1 MEKCSHKLRNLLLF
15 ICLVA
20 FSTLTFSCADDKK
33 EDLTGLITYFK
44 IKVNNEVFEGTIDEG
59 TRRISF
65 QGIKSIS
72 GITDVE
78 YQLKTGAS
86 IYPSPET
93 RLDNW
98 QTEER
103 FIVAI
108 AGTEQ
113 VYTVAINILPE
124 PEPEPDA
131 IIHPEQYYG
140 RVIKDFF
147 LDLKLNLGG
156 VGSDKVANEY
166 FVLDGMNGV
175 RIPVLGSSDRPTHPS
190 AGVVDDSEG
199 YYAKLINSINRAKK
213 ARGNNEFIIFAS
225 KKLNGKESFPDWVK
239 DSNGVIPEQYA
250 IMLADFI
257 SYMKEKGIIIDV
269 LGIDNEE
276 NFNEGNITP
285 TKHIQVIDKLRVLAT
300 EKGFKMPLI
309 IGPERYQPMGDVTN
323 CWMKL
328 FLAENR
334 GDCLDIY
341 GMHYY
346 PKHREIF
353 DKLEFELSL
362 IGDRPFWATEPHW
375 DAKEGESDM
384 LDYAETAICT
394 LWDQTDL
401 GMDGFMWWSYKRAGD
416 LRGNLMRAVS
426 VPIKDARPIIIDDH
440 DGRDTREKYKL
451 QTRAFRKGNIISVYV
466 INMCSQDNIATAT
479 VYQDYV
485 FGLKTGMI
493 DGEVEYMQWTD
504 NTPVEGERGNAQ
516 KIDDSNFSLTLPVRS
531 ITYFQFTI
539 KDN

>member
-1 MEKCSHKLRNLLLF
+1 M
-15 ICLVA
+15 
-20 FSTLTFSCADDKK
+20 
-33 EDLTGLITYFK
+33 
-44 IKVNNEVFEGTIDEG
+44 
-59 TRRISF
+59 SF

-103 FIVAI
+103 FIVTI

-276 NFNEGNITP
+276 DFNEGNITP
-285 TKHIQVIDKLRVLAT
+285 KKHIQIIDKLRVLAT

-362 IGDRPFWATEPHW
+362 IGDRPFWATESHW

>member
-1 MEKCSHKLRNLLLF
+1 M
-15 ICLVA
+15 
-20 FSTLTFSCADDKK
+20 
-33 EDLTGLITYFK
+33 
-44 IKVNNEVFEGTIDEG
+44 
-59 TRRISF
+59 
-65 QGIKSIS
+65 
-72 GITDVE
+72 
-78 YQLKTGAS
+78 
-86 IYPSPET
+86 
-93 RLDNW
+93 
-98 QTEER
+98 
-103 FIVAI
+103 AI

-199 YYAKLINSINRAKK
+199 YYAKLVNSINRAKK
-213 ARGNNEFIIFAS
+213 ACGNNEFIIFAS

-285 TKHIQVIDKLRVLAT
+285 KKHIQIIDKLRVLAT

>member
-72 GITDVE
+72 SITDFE

-285 TKHIQVIDKLRVLAT
+285 KKHIQIIDKLRVLAT

>member
-1 MEKCSHKLRNLLLF
+1 M
-15 ICLVA
+15 
-20 FSTLTFSCADDKK
+20 
-33 EDLTGLITYFK
+33 
-44 IKVNNEVFEGTIDEG
+44 
-59 TRRISF
+59 SF

-213 ARGNNEFIIFAS
+213 ARGNNEFII
-225 KKLNGKESFPDWVK
+225 L
-239 DSNGVIPEQYA
+239 
-250 IMLADFI
+250 
-257 SYMKEKGIIIDV
+257 
-269 LGIDNEE
+269 
-276 NFNEGNITP
+276 
-285 TKHIQVIDKLRVLAT
+285 QVR
-300 EKGFKMPLI
+300 
-309 IGPERYQPMGDVTN
+309 N
-323 CWMKL
+323 
-328 FLAENR
+328 
-334 GDCLDIY
+334 
-341 GMHYY
+341 
-346 PKHREIF
+346 
-353 DKLEFELSL
+353 
-362 IGDRPFWATEPHW
+362 
-375 DAKEGESDM
+375 
-384 LDYAETAICT
+384 
-394 LWDQTDL
+394 
-401 GMDGFMWWSYKRAGD
+401 
-416 LRGNLMRAVS
+416 
-426 VPIKDARPIIIDDH
+426 
-440 DGRDTREKYKL
+440 
-451 QTRAFRKGNIISVYV
+451 
-466 INMCSQDNIATAT
+466 
-479 VYQDYV
+479 
-485 FGLKTGMI
+485 
-493 DGEVEYMQWTD
+493 
-504 NTPVEGERGNAQ
+504 
-516 KIDDSNFSLTLPVRS
+516 
-531 ITYFQFTI
+531 
-539 KDN
+539 